1 MDRYQGDLQVITQ
14 IMQENPKN
22 AEFIGCDLVLE
33 LIKQLTQE
41 LEDAVIPE
49 LSITKLKTLR
59 I

>member
-1 MDRYQGDLQVITQ
+1 MMKAMDRYQGDLQVITQ

-41 LEDAVIPE
+41 LEVAVIPE
-49 LSITKLKTLR
+49 LSIT
-59 I
+59 